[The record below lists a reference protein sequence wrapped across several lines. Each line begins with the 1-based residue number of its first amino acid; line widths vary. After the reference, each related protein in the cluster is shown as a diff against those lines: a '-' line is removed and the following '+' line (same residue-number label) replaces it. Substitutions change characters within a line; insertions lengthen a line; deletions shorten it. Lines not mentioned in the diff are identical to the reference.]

1 MAKIAVFV
9 LIAAVVIVVTATIV
23 DPAMIDD
30 RNPFLATFVP
40 NELLNVLGVVLA
52 IFLPSAA
59 GLYLKL
65 SELGRGDESNP
76 FSSTKTQ
83 IWSSVIII
91 ILLFISTVVI
101 LIIKGLGPGEGR
113 WGAFFNGLALVLLL
127 AHILVLFDITRAVF
141 VVADRES

>member
-40 NELLNVLGVVLA
+40 NELL
-52 IFLPSAA
+52 
-59 GLYLKL
+59 
-65 SELGRGDESNP
+65 SNP